1 MPLDNTT
8 NVNRREYTY
17 SKSSKLNGYPYLG
30 KLTVYGGGGYVVELR
45 QSRWVLTRM
54 MSKLQ
59 KEQWI
64 DRHTRAVFVELTV
77 YNPQV
82 NLFAILTI
90 IAELSDTGGV
100 VPSYRIEP
108 AMLLPYMSSALLFQI
123 ICEMVYFVF
132 TIMFIFKEMKKFIQL
147 KLQYFK
153 CVWNLVEVSIIAMS
167 IAAIVVYFYKFI
179 VTNKLTSQFKEN
191 KGNKYMK
198 FQYIGYWNEVFSYII
213 GWLVFF
219 GTLKFLKLLRFN
231 KRMSLL
237 AATLK
242 KGSKRLAHF
251 SLIFWIVFLAFIQLF
266 YLTYLSSALSF
277 SSFVGS
283 VETGVLMVMGQ
294 IDIFSMTMVLP
305 VMSHVY
311 VFLFVFTITFIVVNM
326 FLSILNE
333 TFADVRAGLT
343 KMSNDYE
350 ILTFM
355 LNRFKM
361 WTGLW
366 DAPQAKKLR
375 IRRRK
380 SRAYCSKTALAIEEF
395 PERIDRLLNSISNV
409 YMEERMDVSKNAAM
423 ASQKMK
429 LAKLIKPDEEPLF
442 LDDISEQSKKD

>member
-1 MPLDNTT
+1 MKDIITSCTASYTVFSEDTNDYNARWMPLDNTT

-198 FQYIGYWNEVFSYII
+198 FQYIGYWNEVFSYMI
-213 GWLVFF
+213 GWLV
-219 GTLKFLKLLRFN
+219 
-231 KRMSLL
+231 SL
-237 AATLK
+237 AP
-242 KGSKRLAHF
+242 SN
-251 SLIFWIVFLAFIQLF
+251 
-266 YLTYLSSALSF
+266 F
-277 SSFVGS
+277 SSFCGS
-283 VETGVLMVMGQ
+283 TRECL
-294 IDIFSMTMVLP
+294 FWLLP
-305 VMSHVY
+305 
-311 VFLFVFTITFIVVNM
+311 
-326 FLSILNE
+326 
-333 TFADVRAGLT
+333 
-343 KMSNDYE
+343 
-350 ILTFM
+350 
-355 LNRFKM
+355 
-361 WTGLW
+361 
-366 DAPQAKKLR
+366 
-375 IRRRK
+375 
-380 SRAYCSKTALAIEEF
+380 
-395 PERIDRLLNSISNV
+395 
-409 YMEERMDVSKNAAM
+409 
-423 ASQKMK
+423 
-429 LAKLIKPDEEPLF
+429 
-442 LDDISEQSKKD
+442 